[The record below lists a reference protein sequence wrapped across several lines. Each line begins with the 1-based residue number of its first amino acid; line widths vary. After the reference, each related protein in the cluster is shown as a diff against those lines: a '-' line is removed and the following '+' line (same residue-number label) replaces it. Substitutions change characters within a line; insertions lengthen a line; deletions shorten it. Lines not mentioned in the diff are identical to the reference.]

1 MKQTVSRRGAL
12 ALLVGGLALTPVRA
26 SQPGTLRVSHWA
38 RQVMRL
44 VVKYQ
49 QNPLRAAR
57 ALSYVQVAFRDGWA
71 GLPATDPAAA
81 ELAGHRA
88 ASLMAEQLYPHETPG
103 QFEAQF
109 ALLAQALGLPSG
121 RTATALLHGTRAG
134 RALVDRSLRDGSGRV
149 WSPRGRPADFPGIW
163 QPTWPM
169 YAANPTEGHAPQWR
183 TWVPRPPGR
192 YDPPPAFRPGSA
204 GHARE
209 TQEVLAVSHQLTD
222 AQRQAAQAW
231 NLDAGSV
238 TPAGVWVQL
247 ALDELQAH
255 GADTALT
262 GTVLAAVTTCMHDAF
277 VECWRV
283 KLRDWSERP
292 VTAVRRD
299 LDASFA
305 PLLVTPGFPSYVS
318 GHSTVSAAAATV
330 LSHFWPAQS
339 GRYHAMAQEAA
350 LSRLWGGI
358 HFTSD
363 NEQGLLLGNAVG
375 RDAVAQLG

>member
-1 MKQTVSRRGAL
+1 MKHLVTRRKAL
-12 ALLVGGLALTPVRA
+12 AALLASTCVPAARA
-26 SQPGTLRVSHWA
+26 TQPATVRVSHWA

-71 GLPATDPAAA
+71 GAPGGEPAVA

-88 ASLMAEQLYPHETPG
+88 ASLMIEQLYPHETPG

-109 ALLAQALGLPSG
+109 ALLEQALSLAPAQA
-121 RTATALLHGTRAG
+121 ATARLHGTRAG
-134 RALVDRSLRDGSGRV
+134 RALADRSLRDGSGRV
-149 WSPRGRPADFPGIW
+149 WPPRSRPADFAGIW
-163 QPTWPM
+163 RPTYPM
-169 YAANPTEGHAPQWR
+169 YAANPAEGYAPQWR
-183 TWVPRPPGR
+183 TWVPRPDSR
-192 YDPPPAFRPGSA
+192 YEPPTAFRPGSA

-209 TQEVLAVSHQLTD
+209 TLEVLTVSRQLTD
-222 AQRQAAQAW
+222 AQKQAAWAW

-247 ALDELQAH
+247 TLDELQAN
-255 GADTALT
+255 GADAAHAVR
-262 GTVLAAVTTCMHDAF
+262 VLAAVTSALHDAF

-299 LDASFA
+299 LDAAFT

-318 GHSTVSAAAATV
+318 GHSTISAAAATV
-330 LSHFWPAQS
+330 LSHFWPGHRA
-339 GRYHAMAQEAA
+339 RYEAMAQEAA

-363 NEQGLLLGNAVG
+363 NEQGLLLGRSVG
-375 RDAVAQLG
+375 QDVVAQLG